1 MSKVPIITI
10 DGLASSGKT
19 TISKS
24 LSNHLGFYTLDSGI
38 LYRAFAYIKSVEN
51 IDKFMPD
58 SGTKIINNMK
68 IVPSKNLAVIGNVD
82 SKNLSIINLDKNK
95 VVSTIPLDTA
105 PLGIVANASGDKVF
119 ITSWFKNQ
127 VLALSTHDFSVLHSF
142 SVGITPSGIA
152 FNEKYNAIVV
162 ANRDAD
168 TVEIYDADNYKLRK
182 KVKVGSH
189 PYGISTNS
197 SFILVANVYD
207 DTISIINM

>member
-1 MSKVPIITI
+1 M
-10 DGLASSGKT
+10 
-19 TISKS
+19 
-24 LSNHLGFYTLDSGI
+24 
-38 LYRAFAYIKSVEN
+38 
-51 IDKFMPD
+51 
-58 SGTKIINNMK
+58 
-68 IVPSKNLAVIGNVD
+68 
-82 SKNLSIINLDKNK
+82 
-95 VVSTIPLDTA
+95 
-105 PLGIVANASGDKVF
+105 
-119 ITSWFKNQ
+119 
-127 VLALSTHDFSVLHSF
+127 LALSTHDFSVLHSF

-207 DTISIINM
+207 DTISIINMENWVQKVIKVGFYPYNAIVHEEKAYVTNAQGDNISIIDLKTFQEIKKINTGETPENISIDKINNRLIVTNWGSDSVTIIDLQTQEPIAQIKTGLQSRAFGQFIYTK